1 MIKNVIPAL
10 KPTGGEFIELVIESE
25 EDAREYRLIDAARL
39 IHHGGRWDSERVGTD
54 DEMMDPTL
62 LAWTKRSIR
71 PRGDE
76 RREDPGAAELLIDGD
91 LTNFWGVVDYRPGG
105 ERLGDVIIAGIRR
118 LIGWKCTYVILSR
131 TDDGDI
137 RFQAGAACPEAGFTT
152 GRIRSLNAGIRFDA
166 AGFGDAFGTSMWED
180 QATVLERARS
190 RPFPPSF
197 GLATWNLERLRSVKT
212 KRGQRVELLMRAVSA
227 DVWVLTE
234 TSESVRPGPDFQI
247 VSTRGPDE
255 GHKPDE
261 RWAAICSRFPIDR
274 EIRTSEPLK
283 AVAAL
288 IAPPEMAP
296 FVVYGVVLPT
306 TGAAWY
312 GVPAA
317 GGRAFV
323 AGLGRLYSDMIR
335 IRNEYPGLDIFV
347 AGDFNQDLA
356 DDHHYGSLWRKQR
369 LKEVLNELRLRPLT
383 AGSDDPIRA
392 GSPPYACIDHIC
404 TSGEWRVRRSVRWPN
419 LPKPLKG
426 KLSDHF
432 GVAVEIV
439 HGRE

>member
-1 MIKNVIPAL
+1 
-10 KPTGGEFIELVIESE
+10 
-25 EDAREYRLIDAARL
+25 
-39 IHHGGRWDSERVGTD
+39 
-54 DEMMDPTL
+54 MDPTEL
-62 LAWTKRSIR
+62 ERAKRSSR
-71 PRGDE
+71 PRGEE

-91 LTNFWGVVDYRPGG
+91 LTNFWGVVDYRPGA

-131 TDDGDI
+131 SDNGDI
-137 RFQAGAACPEAGFTT
+137 RFQAGAACPGAAFTT
-152 GRIRSLNAGIRFDA
+152 GRIRSLNPGVRFDA

-197 GLATWNLERLRSVKT
+197 GFATWNLERLRSVKT

-261 RWAAICSRFPIDR
+261 RWAAICSRFPVDR
-274 EIRTSEPLK
+274 EIRTSDPLR

-288 IAPPEMAP
+288 IAPPESAP
-296 FVVYGVVLPT
+296 FLVYGVVLPT
-306 TGAAWY
+306 VNAAWY
-312 GVPAA
+312 GAPAV
-317 GGRAFV
+317 GGHSFDAALV
-323 AGLGRLYSDMIR
+323 RLASDVRR
-335 IRNEYPGLDIFV
+335 IRDEYRGLDLFL

-356 DDHHYGSLWRKQR
+356 DAHYYGSGPRKQR
-369 LKEVLNELRLRPLT
+369 LKEVLGEMRVRPLT
-383 AGSDDPIRA
+383 GGSDDPVRA
-392 GSPPYACIDHIC
+392 ASPAHACIDHIC
-404 TSGEWRVRRSVRWPN
+404 ASGEWRVRRSVRWPN
-419 LPKPLKG
+419 LPKPQKG

-432 GVAVEIV
+432 GVAVELV